1 MCRSCDRD
9 FPEPSD
15 HRALSDAAA
24 ALRRRVTLEH
34 LKANNDQFIQEVVSL
49 DQQRFNGPRSK
60 ASPEWG
66 QPQTAPATVRYI
78 FRAPDPAHALTLFVL
93 ACWYDAQEQYVTV
106 WSRRIAQLDE
116 WMSSPGRSEA
126 TLPSARSGP
135 WTRSIAWKTWQRC
148 ESGGFP
154 EWFAGTINSI
164 AEGNHVPAGN
174 AHRVIG
180 RLARELTNPGQGTRG
195 AFAALEAG
203 HYAPAMFKRAWML
216 MMFLR
221 RDQGIIRCLVERALA
236 GATRGAEAAERWYD
250 DRLFSQLESELP
262 VDRRMLTIGRE
273 LFGAPSPDEAA
284 VLSQAHSW
292 GQEHGLSPSTLDVLF
307 FAMD

>member
-1 MCRSCDRD
+1 VCRSCDGN
-9 FPEPSD
+9 FPAPSD

-24 ALRRRVTLEH
+24 ALRRRVALEH
-34 LKANNDQFIQEVVSL
+34 LKADDDQFIREGVSL
-49 DQQRFNGPRSK
+49 DQLRFKGPLAL

-66 QPQTAPATVRYI
+66 QPQTAPATARYI
-78 FRAPDPAHALTLFVL
+78 FRAPDLAHALTLFVL

-106 WSRRIAQLDE
+106 WSRRIAQLDQ
-116 WMSSPGRSEA
+116 WMHSREKSEA

-148 ESGGFP
+148 ESGGFQ
-154 EWFAGTINSI
+154 EWLAGTINSI
-164 AEGNHVPAGN
+164 AEGSHGPAGN
-174 AHRVIG
+174 TYRLIG
-180 RLARELTNPGQGTRG
+180 RLARELTSPGQTTRG

-203 HYAPAMFKRAWML
+203 HYSPAMFKRAWML

-221 RDQGIIRCLVERALA
+221 RDQGVIRCVLERSLA
-236 GATRGAEAAERWYD
+236 GAARGAEAVERWYD
-250 DRLFSQLESELP
+250 DGVFSQLESELP
-262 VDRRMLTIGRE
+262 VDKRMLTIGRE
-273 LFGAPSPDEAA
+273 LFGTPSSDEAA

-292 GQEHGLSPSTLDVLF
+292 GQEHGLAPSTLDALF